1 MIESASIKILGEN
14 GSLKKVYPK
23 FSPRAAQIEMAESI
37 EFAIEK
43 NQTAVI
49 EAGTG
54 IGKTFAYLI
63 PALLSGKKIIVS
75 TGTKNLQDQLYN
87 KDLPLLRKLFPVKKV
102 SLLKGRAN
110 YLCLHRLE
118 THAPDAL
125 YETRSAQKDLTKINR
140 WAKLTK
146 TGDVSELTG
155 IKENSSVWPNVTST
169 SENCL
174 GSECPCFN
182 KCFVS
187 KARREALA
195 SDLVI
200 INHHLFFADLAI
212 KDEGFG
218 ELLPDA
224 RVIVFDEA
232 HHLAEIATNFFSQS
246 VSSRKLLLLIN
257 DILASYYE
265 LSRDLKELP
274 ELLSQMKQ
282 TLKKARLA
290 FGKDMR
296 REAWA
301 EVANKRDIKLAFEL
315 LQEQFAELV
324 EMLSHLSQRSK
335 DLYGCYERAVELFH
349 LIDQLLDQLKSREH
363 VYWFETFAQSFVIY
377 ITPIQIKDELQKY
390 IQQPNKAWIFTSAT
404 LAIGENFDFF
414 TQPLGITPN
423 ETKQLLSP
431 YDYQNNTLL
440 YIPQGLPDVR
450 NIDFIPKLVEYALPM
465 IKASQGRSFLLFT
478 SYSAMHKARDLL
490 EKSGFE
496 LFVQGDKTKHQ
507 LLEDFRKTPNA
518 VLLGTSSFW
527 QGVDVQGEA
536 LSCVIIDKLPFASPG
551 EPIVKARINAIK
563 KQGGNAFFD
572 YQLPHA
578 VIALKQGVG
587 RLIRGEQDKG
597 VLLIGDMRL
606 LAKNY
611 GKQFFDSLP
620 EMPIVRRHDVALETA
635 KKILGE
641 NTSES
646 NQHCE
651 SNKSGESSEYISD

>member
-1 MIESASIKILGEN
+1 MQSASSKILGQD
-14 GSLKKVYPK
+14 GSLKKVYPR
-23 FSPRAAQIEMAESI
+23 FTPRAAQIEMAESI

-118 THAPDAL
+118 ANAPDAL
-125 YETRSAQKDLTKINR
+125 YETRGALKDLTKVNR

-146 TGDVSELTG
+146 SGDIAELTT
-155 IKENSSVWPNVTST
+155 IKESSQIWPNVTST
-169 SENCL
+169 SENCI
-174 GSECPCFN
+174 GSECPCFH

-187 KARREALA
+187 KARKEALV

-224 RVIVFDEA
+224 RVVIFDEA

-246 VSSRKLLLLIN
+246 ISSRKLGILIN
-257 DILASYYE
+257 DILAAYYE
-265 LSRDLKELP
+265 LSQDLKELP
-274 ELLSQMKQ
+274 ELLTQLRQ
-282 TLKKARLA
+282 TLKKVRLA

-296 REAWA
+296 REAW
-301 EVANKRDIKLAFEL
+301 EVVANKREIKLVFDL
-315 LQEQFAELV
+315 LQEQFASRVEL
-324 EMLSHLSQRSK
+324 LSHLSQRSK
-335 DLYGCYERAVELFH
+335 DLHSCYERAVELFH
-349 LIDQLLDQLKSREH
+349 LIDQLLDQEKSGEY
-363 VYWFETFAQSFVIY
+363 VYWFETYAQSFVVY
-377 ITPIQIKDELQKY
+377 ITPIQIKDELQKF
-390 IQQPNKAWIFTSAT
+390 INQPDKAWVFTSAT
-404 LAIGENFDFF
+404 LAIGDSFDFF
-414 TQPLGITPN
+414 TQPLGIKAN
-423 ETKQLLSP
+423 CLKQLLSP
-431 YDYQNNTLL
+431 YDYKKNTML

-450 NIDFIPKLVEYALPM
+450 DSNFMDKLITYALP
-465 IKASQGRSFLLFT
+465 IITASKGRSFLLFT
-478 SYSAMHKARDLL
+478 SYSAMYKAKDLL
-490 EKSGFE
+490 LNSGFE

-507 LLEDFRKTPNA
+507 LLEDFRNTPNA
-518 VLLGTSSFW
+518 ILLGTSSFW

-597 VLLIGDMRL
+597 ILVIADMRL
-606 LAKNY
+606 LTKNY
-611 GKQFFDSLP
+611 GAQFLSSLP
-620 EMPIVRRHDVALETA
+620 TMPIVRQHDRALESA
-635 KKILGE
+635 EKLLGE
-641 NTSES
+641 SRESET
-646 NQHCE
+646 
-651 SNKSGESSEYISD
+651 ISD

>member
-37 EFAIEK
+37 EYAIEK

-125 YETRSAQKDLTKINR
+125 YETRTVQKDLTKVNR

-146 TGDVSELTG
+146 TGDVSELAG
-155 IKENSSVWPNVTST
+155 IKETSSIWPNVTST

-174 GSECPCFN
+174 GSDCPCFN

-187 KARREALA
+187 KARREALT

-224 RVIVFDEA
+224 RVVVFDEA

-246 VSSRKLLLLIN
+246 LSSRKVLLLIN
-257 DILASYYE
+257 DVLAAYYE
-265 LSRDLKELP
+265 ISQDLKELP
-274 ELLSQMKQ
+274 ELLAQMKQ
-282 TLKKARLA
+282 MLKKVRLA

-296 REAWA
+296 REAWEDVA
-301 EVANKRDIKLAFEL
+301 YKREVKSVFNS
-315 LQEQFAELV
+315 LQEQFSQLV
-324 EMLSHLSQRSK
+324 EFLSHLSQRSK
-335 DLYGCYERAVELFH
+335 DFHGCYERAVELFH
-349 LIDQLLDQLKSREH
+349 LIDQLLDQEKSGEH

-377 ITPIQIKDELQKY
+377 ITPIQIKNELQKF
-390 IQQPNKAWIFTSAT
+390 IHHPDKAWIFTSAT
-404 LAIGENFDFF
+404 LAIGNDFDFF
-414 TQPLGITPN
+414 TKPLGIEPN
-423 ETKQLLSP
+423 VVKQLLSP
-431 YDYQNNTLL
+431 YEYQKNTML

-450 NIDFIPKLVEYALPM
+450 SMDFIKKLIELALPM
-465 IKASQGRSFLLFT
+465 IKISKGRSFLLFT
-478 SYSAMHKARDLL
+478 SYSAMNKARELL
-490 EKSGFE
+490 QKSEFE

-507 LLEDFRKTPNA
+507 LLEDFRNTPNA
-518 VLLGTSSFW
+518 ILLGTSSFW

-551 EPIVKARINAIK
+551 EPIVKARVNAIN

-572 YQLPHA
+572 YQLPYA

-597 VLLIGDMRL
+597 ILMIGDMRL
-606 LAKNY
+606 LTKNY
-611 GKQFFDSLP
+611 GERFIDSLP
-620 EMPIVRRHDVALETA
+620 EMPIARRHDTALEKA

-641 NTSES
+641 N
-646 NQHCE
+646 
-651 SNKSGESSEYISD
+651 SGESKEPIEYFSD